1 MEYWNYVV
9 LIGAALLLVSIVAS
23 DISSRIGAPL
33 LLVFLLLGMAAGEDG
48 PGGIRF
54 DDLDTAYIVGTLALA
69 VIIFDGGLRT
79 QRATFRV
86 ALWPAISLAT
96 LGVLLTAVFLG
107 LFAAWVLGVPLLQ
120 GLLLGAIVG
129 STDAA
134 AVFAILR
141 TKGAA
146 LKQRVAATLEIE
158 SGSNDPMAV
167 FLTVALLEL
176 LAAGGG
182 EQLE

>member
-86 ALWPAISLAT
+86 ALWPAARHRRRARLRRR
-96 LGVLLTAVFLG
+96 
-107 LFAAWVLGVPLLQ
+107 AADKVP
-120 GLLLGAIVG
+120 
-129 STDAA
+129 
-134 AVFAILR
+134 
-141 TKGAA
+141 
-146 LKQRVAATLEIE
+146 
-158 SGSNDPMAV
+158 
-167 FLTVALLEL
+167 
-176 LAAGGG
+176 
-182 EQLE
+182 